1 MKDDKAGGEDRKKQ
15 RDEGK
20 NQDNHGRSL
29 ALAAVQIGADCD
41 RLKVA
46 SRAATLLFRT
56 SLANRQ
62 PAPAPQT
69 TKAPALGAF
78 VSSAIEP
85 VPSLLVTSAAA
96 SAAAA
101 EVVAALHA
109 GLVLIGRCMAG
120 SSFLP
125 LQAKRKAP
133 TRGAFIRSL
142 SKPGSYGLMICEA
155 CDPFGTIARQVGDA
169 DAAP

>member
-1 MKDDKAGGEDRKKQ
+1 
-15 RDEGK
+15 
-20 NQDNHGRSL
+20 
-29 ALAAVQIGADCD
+29 
-41 RLKVA
+41 LKVA

-62 PAPAPQT
+62 PAPALQT
-69 TKAPALGAF
+69 TKTPALGAF

-120 SSFLP
+120 SSYMALPVARLVSLEVQEGLRAAFRQRPVVPIARIITVVDVAIKAALSRGTTDP
-125 LQAKRKAP
+125 LQ
-133 TRGAFIRSL
+133 
-142 SKPGSYGLMICEA
+142 
-155 CDPFGTIARQVGDA
+155 
-169 DAAP
+169 